1 MLYFFSEDSTLLVIA
16 LISISHIYIF
26 KKYKDVGILSNLQIW
41 LYGTTASLIAG
52 LATVIGAI
60 PVLFM
65 KKELSDKQMDLLLGF
80 AAGVMLSA
88 TMFSLI
94 VPSLDKG
101 GVVIT
106 IVGILAGSIVID
118 LFDRFS
124 PHEHFLKGHEGPE
137 AMKLKKIWLFIIA
150 ITLHNFP
157 EGMAVGV
164 SFGGGMVS
172 NGISIALAIGL
183 QNIPEGT
190 ATAFSLLQANYSK
203 KQSFFWTLL
212 TGLVEP
218 LGGLLGASLVVLMEP
233 LLPFFLSFAAGAMLY
248 VISDEIIPETHSH
261 GNEEIATFSLIVGFL
276 LMLAL
281 DVAFG

>member
-1 MLYFFSEDSTLLVIA
+1 VAMLT
-16 LISISHIYIF
+16 
-26 KKYKDVGILSNLQIW
+26 NLQIW
-41 LYGTTASLIAG
+41 LYGTISSLIAG

-65 KKELSDKQMDLLLGF
+65 KKELNEKSMDFLLGF

-94 VPSLDKG
+94 VPSLEQG
-101 GVVIT
+101 GILIT
-106 IVGILAGSIVID
+106 IIGILTGSIVID
-118 LFDRFS
+118 LFDRFA
-124 PHEHFLKGHEGPE
+124 PHEHFFKGHEGPE
-137 AMKLKKIWLFIIA
+137 AAKLKKIWLFIIA

-164 SFGGGMVS
+164 SFGGGMIS
-172 NGISIALAIGL
+172 NGISLALAIGL

-203 KQSFFWTLL
+203 KQSFYWTLL

-261 GNEEIATFSLIVGFL
+261 GNEEIATFSLIIGFL
-276 LMLAL
+276 LMMAL
-281 DVAFG
+281 DVIF

>member
-1 MLYFFSEDSTLLVIA
+1 M
-16 LISISHIYIF
+16 
-26 KKYKDVGILSNLQIW
+26 SNLQIW
-41 LYGTTASLIAG
+41 LYGTTASLVAG

-124 PHEHFLKGHEGPE
+124 PHEHFFKGHEGPE

>member
-1 MLYFFSEDSTLLVIA
+1 MLT
-16 LISISHIYIF
+16 
-26 KKYKDVGILSNLQIW
+26 NLQIW
-41 LYGTTASLIAG
+41 LYGTISSLIAG

-65 KKELSDKQMDLLLGF
+65 KKELNEKSMDFLLGF

-94 VPSLDKG
+94 VPSLEQG
-101 GVVIT
+101 GILIT
-106 IVGILAGSIVID
+106 IIGILTGSIVID
-118 LFDRFS
+118 LFDRFA
-124 PHEHFLKGHEGPE
+124 PHEHFFKGHEGPE
-137 AMKLKKIWLFIIA
+137 AAKLKKIWLFIIA

-164 SFGGGMVS
+164 SFGGGMIS
-172 NGISIALAIGL
+172 NGISLALAIGL

-203 KQSFFWTLL
+203 KQSFYWTLL

-261 GNEEIATFSLIVGFL
+261 GNEEIATFSLIIGFL
-276 LMLAL
+276 LMMAL
-281 DVAFG
+281 DVIF

>member
-1 MLYFFSEDSTLLVIA
+1 MP
-16 LISISHIYIF
+16 
-26 KKYKDVGILSNLQIW
+26 LSDLRIW
-41 LYGTTASLIAG
+41 LYGTLASLIAG

-65 KKELSDKQMDLLLGF
+65 KKELSQKNMDLLLGF
-80 AAGVMLSA
+80 AAGVMLAA

-94 VPSLDKG
+94 LPSLDLG
-101 GVVIT
+101 GIVIT
-106 IVGILAGSIVID
+106 IIGILAGAIVID

-124 PHEHFLKGHEGPE
+124 PHEHFLKGHEGPD
-137 AMKLKKIWLFIIA
+137 AVKLKKIWLFVIA

-164 SFGGGMVS
+164 SFGGGMIS
-172 NGISIALAIGL
+172 NGISIAIAIGL

-190 ATAFSLLQANYSK
+190 ATAFSFLQANYSK

-261 GNEEIATFSLIVGFL
+261 GNEEIATFSLIFGFL

>member
-1 MLYFFSEDSTLLVIA
+1 MLT
-16 LISISHIYIF
+16 
-26 KKYKDVGILSNLQIW
+26 NLQIW
-41 LYGTTASLIAG
+41 LYGTISSLIAG

-65 KKELSDKQMDLLLGF
+65 KKELNEKSMDFLLGF

-172 NGISIALAIGL
+172 NGISIAIAIGL

-203 KQSFFWTLL
+203 KQSFYWTLL

-261 GNEEIATFSLIVGFL
+261 GNEEIATFSLIAGFL